1 MSPPPRRP
9 QPPPDLRAS
18 RARGALLGL
27 AVGDA
32 LGATNE
38 FKRLQAPDFPA
49 LVDGPLVDMVGGGP
63 HRVQPG
69 QVTDD
74 TQMAA
79 CLAAS
84 LLTVQAFSPEDVAK
98 RYRAWQPHAFDIG
111 NQTAQVLELMA
122 SRGWE
127 RAARELWLQSGQKPA
142 GNGSLMRTAPIG
154 VYFANAAD
162 DRVRASLEDS
172 ALTHFDPRCQLAC
185 AAFNGAIAHAVTATG
200 VLKTEA
206 LVSAA
211 ERATSLG
218 AATLAK
224 REPTVVAEIQD
235 AARCVREDLAFAKK
249 ADPQLYGP
257 DLRFF
262 DQQGFVRIAFRLAF
276 WELLHAPSFEAAL
289 LDVVNRGADSDTNG
303 AITGALL
310 GAFHGD
316 EQIPGRWRGPVV
328 AALEGKRTPL
338 ADAYHPRQLLRLVED
353 NR

>member
-1 MSPPPRRP
+1 MP
-9 QPPPDLRAS
+9 
-18 RARGALLGL
+18 
-27 AVGDA
+27 
-32 LGATNE
+32 
-38 FKRLQAPDFPA
+38 APDFPT
-49 LVDGPLVDMVGGGP
+49 LIDGPLRDMVGGGP

-84 LLTVQAFSPEDVAK
+84 LVAVEAFSPEDVSQ
-98 RYRAWQPHAFDIG
+98 RYRAWKPHAFDIG
-111 NQTAQVLELMA
+111 TQTAQVLDAMPGM
-122 SRGWE
+122 GWE
-127 RAARELWLQSGQKPA
+127 RAAREHWLQTGRKPA

-154 VYFANAAD
+154 VYFAD
-162 DRVRASLEDS
+162 DAEARLRASLGDS

-185 AAFNGAIAHAVTATG
+185 AALNGAIAQAVTATG
-200 VLKTEA
+200 VLKPDA

-224 REPTVVAEIQD
+224 REPTIVAEIQE

-249 ADPQLYGP
+249 TDPELYGP
-257 DLRFF
+257 ELRFF
-262 DQQGFVRIAFRLAF
+262 DMQGFVRIAFRLAF
-276 WELLHAPSFEAAL
+276 WELLHAPTFEAAL
-289 LDVVNRGADSDTNG
+289 VDVVNRGADSDTNG

-316 EQIPGRWRGPVV
+316 EQIPGRWRGPVM

-338 ADAYHPRQLLRLVED
+338 ADAYHPRQLLRLIED
-353 NR
+353 DL